1 MGAFAFAKRHAIKQ
15 AFDAGSG
22 DMQGNVE
29 PVVICSRRSGND
41 VATCEVLEAGDTLDV
56 TYRLL
61 DTALDDEDFAR
72 IFHIAYLDVLTSHYF
87 YNKTHGHFADVH
99 LKLSN
104 SDSGVVTESQYPD
117 PE

>member
-1 MGAFAFAKRHAIKQ
+1 MGDIASAKRHTIKQ

-22 DMQGNVE
+22 DVRGDVE

-41 VATCEVLEAGDTLDV
+41 VASCEVSEAGDTLEV

-61 DTALDDEDFAR
+61 DPGLDDEDFAR
-72 IFHIAYLDVLTSHYF
+72 IFHIAYLDVFTSHYF
-87 YNKTHGHFADVH
+87 YKKTHGHFAVVR

-104 SDSGVVTESQYPD
+104 GDSGFVTTSQYPD